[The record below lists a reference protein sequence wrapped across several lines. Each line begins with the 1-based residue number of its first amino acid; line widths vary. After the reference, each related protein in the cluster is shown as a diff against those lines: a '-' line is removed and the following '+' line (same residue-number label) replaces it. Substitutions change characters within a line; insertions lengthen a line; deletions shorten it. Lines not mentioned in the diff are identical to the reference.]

1 MRLRWRIV
9 LTIALTLGIVETILA
24 VAFFLELERFLL
36 DHTARTLRAQ
46 SLPVI
51 TAYTRQAGALG
62 LSLAEIAAP
71 LARALTSPDV
81 TAMLVDVDGRLVASG
96 QILPENRAPEP
107 PSAELLH
114 GVLASGAGDAHLR
127 SSAGGRETV
136 VVLPLRAE
144 DASTAGAVILVSSL
158 ADVDGFLSRI
168 RWWLAGTVSA
178 VMVAGCVLALLFG
191 SHLAGPIE
199 KLTATSRAI
208 AEGAWGRRSELPHGD
223 DEVGRLASSFDA
235 MVHRLQM
242 ALEAQHRFVADAA
255 HQLRTPLTALSGHLE
270 LLDRGLIADA
280 ERVAASYGAMRAQ
293 LRRLASMVQ
302 KLLTLSILD
311 AGVPLERRPADLA
324 EIAQAAL
331 ADFHPVVGNRRLEI
345 ARLGG
350 SRAHVDPDQIRE
362 ALSNLIDNAIRHTRA
377 DGAIVIEISDGRI
390 TVRDNGEGIAADRL
404 PKIFDRFHR
413 HPPAG
418 DGHGLGLAIV
428 RSIVEAHG
436 GTVSA
441 QSERG
446 VGTAIT
452 LALPEARP
460 AH

>member
-1 MRLRWRIV
+1 MRRTLVLLDLTLPDAEGLELARRIRGAHQLPIIMVTTRTQLRDKVAGFDAGADDYVTKPFSFEELTAQIRAVLGRTGRGSSRLEAGPLVVDAEQRTARWHGEPLELTPREFDLLAMLARRPGRVYSREEFLDRIWGFDFDGESNVVEATVRRLREK
-9 LTIALTLGIVETILA
+9 LG
-24 VAFFLELERFLL
+24 
-36 DHTARTLRAQ
+36 
-46 SLPVI
+46 
-51 TAYTRQAGALG
+51 
-62 LSLAEIAAP
+62 
-71 LARALTSPDV
+71 
-81 TAMLVDVDGRLVASG
+81 
-96 QILPENRAPEP
+96 
-107 PSAELLH
+107 
-114 GVLASGAGDAHLR
+114 
-127 SSAGGRETV
+127 
-136 VVLPLRAE
+136 
-144 DASTAGAVILVSSL
+144 
-158 ADVDGFLSRI
+158 
-168 RWWLAGTVSA
+168 
-178 VMVAGCVLALLFG
+178 
-191 SHLAGPIE
+191 E

-255 HQLRTPLTALSGHLE
+255 HQLKTPLTALSGHLE

-280 ERVAASYGAMRAQ
+280 ERVTASYGAMRAQ

-302 KLLTLSILD
+302 KLLMLSILD

-324 EIAQAAL
+324 EIA
-331 ADFHPVVGNRRLEI
+331 
-345 ARLGG
+345 RLGG
-350 SRAHVDPDQIRE
+350 SRADVDPDQIRE

-418 DGHGLGLAIV
+418 EGHGLGLAIV

-436 GTVSA
+436 GTVLA